1 MNLHSVTEKPIL
13 LKEVD
18 FLKVDL
24 TDDALSDS
32 NDIIELVDKDKTRDT
47 NMDMDININ
56 MNADKSTHKSTNK
69 SKNTYKKERSYK
81 SSRKYNVDDGSNS
94 EFSDSFSESDKK
106 SESGKMREDVD
117 FSSGTE
123 DDYCGAFNH
132 LYPDDLGKDV
142 NGSGNGIFKYLNG
155 LNFFGNREENSIEL
169 TRLNALSGNRNS
181 FRSIDSDSSPRNN
194 NLIVTNNNHGDNGIN
209 AYGGGGGGGGSGGG
223 VINYNVRYKKLNYL
237 QVERKI
243 DKHYSDINHKYSSAL
258 DILASYLK
266 GHKFIYLESKFH
278 CERRLNMLMMPS
290 ILLSTTATVLSSVVK
305 VYSWGAILISA
316 VNGLIAFLLAVVNFL
331 KLDAASE
338 AHKISSH
345 QYDKLQSSVE
355 FTSGSVLLFKNIDM
369 CHDTEGEI
377 SNEIM
382 MKHKQSIET
391 EMMEKMKD
399 VEKKIN
405 EIKETNQFII
415 PRCVRLRYPI
425 IYNTNIFSIIKK
437 IEDHRKKTITK
448 LKDVK
453 NETRFLNAVQKAN
466 NHQLTDAQR
475 VQLRKLFNMKRRLI
489 QDILLLKSAFSI
501 IDQMFHQEI
510 VNAEKLRKRWFW
522 SWCYGPLKQPERLNL
537 FIENLM
543 DPFQQP
549 YLYAENGDNNV

>member
-1 MNLHSVTEKPIL
+1 
-13 LKEVD
+13 VD
-18 FLKVDL
+18 NHN
-24 TDDALSDS
+24 T
-32 NDIIELVDKDKTRDT
+32 NLVDNHNT
-47 NMDMDININ
+47 NLVDNRN
-56 MNADKSTHKSTNK
+56 AVNRNAD
-69 SKNTYKKERSYK
+69 
-81 SSRKYNVDDGSNS
+81 
-94 EFSDSFSESDKK
+94 
-106 SESGKMREDVD
+106 
-117 FSSGTE
+117 
-123 DDYCGAFNH
+123 
-132 LYPDDLGKDV
+132 
-142 NGSGNGIFKYLNG
+142 
-155 LNFFGNREENSIEL
+155 
-169 TRLNALSGNRNS
+169 NRNA
-181 FRSIDSDSSPRNN
+181 DNLSSA
-194 NLIVTNNNHGDNGIN
+194 V
-209 AYGGGGGGGGSGGG
+209 A
-223 VINYNVRYKKLNYL
+223 INYNVRYKKLNYL

-278 CERRLNMLMMPS
+278 CEKRLNMFMMPA
-290 ILLSTTATVLSSVVK
+290 ILLSTAATVLSSVVK
-305 VYSWGAILISA
+305 IYSWGAIFISA
-316 VNGLIAFLLAVVNFL
+316 VNGLIAFLLAIVNFL

-355 FTSGSVLLFKNIDM
+355 FTSGSVLLFKNIDV
-369 CHDTEGEI
+369 CHDTGMAASI
-377 SNEIM
+377 NDVL
-382 MKHKQSIET
+382 KNTQGIET

-425 IYNTNIFSIIKK
+425 IYNTNVFSIIKK

-466 NHQLTDAQR
+466 NHRLTDAHR
-475 VQLRKLFNMKRRLI
+475 IQLRKLFNMKRRLI

-522 SWCYGPLKQPERLNL
+522 SWCYGPLKEPERLNP
-537 FIENLM
+537 FIDNLM
-543 DPFQQP
+543 DPFQQQ
-549 YLYAENGDNNV
+549 YLYESDDIV